1 MFIKRNEVVIHATTW
16 MDLENIMLSE
26 RKPDT
31 YCMIPFIESVQ
42 HGVTL
47 EAESRLLD
55 ARGWVEGTTGSG
67 CKWVQ
72 DLWGG

>member
-1 MFIKRNEVVIHATTW
+1 
-16 MDLENIMLSE
+16 MLSE